1 MPSSSLRRRQIAIVS
16 LLFVGYASLYF
27 CRADLSVATPL
38 LVEITNHGYHTI
50 PGKFELTVQLTRVL
64 FPFILFVSL
73 AAAVMGMLNARFVFG
88 VPASAS
94 TVFNIVSIIA
104 GVSLAYAF
112 DPVARAHWLHP
123 LFTER
128 ALFGVSVGV
137 LLGGH

>member
-1 MPSSSLRRRQIAIVS
+1 MLGV
-16 LLFVGYASLYF
+16 LCL
-27 CRADLSVATPL
+27 VAMAAAPW
-38 LVEITNHGYHTI
+38 LVEATNHGYHTV

-94 TVFNIVSIIA
+94 TVFNIVSVIA
-104 GVSLAYAF
+104 GVGFAYAL
-112 DPVARAHWLHP
+112 DPSARAHWLHP

-128 ALFGVSVGV
+128 ALFGVG
-137 LLGGH
+137 LGELERRLGRASSRSE